1 MGRPTEKAGRSARQE
16 THVGRRARPVFL
28 YDGDCAFCTSCAR
41 ILEKIGPGAEI
52 VAWQDTELGELGI
65 TKEQATDAVQWIQ
78 IDGTIRPGHEAIA
91 AILNTAGRIWKITG
105 RMMLLPGI
113 SWMAAKIYRLVADN
127 RYRLPGSTPACARS
141 PLRISTNP
149 ADYAPDQ
156 TTPVS
161 PDTGPCRCD
170 GEETW

>member
-170 GEETW
+170 GKETR